1 MSGELAGSF
10 CMLQFWQTRSAR
22 PVDSHGRARAAV
34 NLCRLFVSGKRTRCA
49 RTRDPRSRP
58 QGLTAHGQVRRGAHR
73 ERRSRRFSRLP
84 RRPIRTPVP
93 IQRFNLVCLGCG
105 PAGEKAATQA
115 AYFNHRVAVVE
126 RQPTPGG
133 AMVNTGTIPSKALR
147 ETAILFSSFRRR
159 PIPGISLDI
168 ARGLSVAQFMAE
180 CHLVQIEEHDRIE
193 SSFDRQNISVYRGDG
208 RIIDAHTVSVTAPDG
223 SVIELKTDFIL
234 ISTGSSPF
242 RPSNIPFDHPRVVDA
257 DGILTIDFMPRSMLI
272 VGGGVIGSEY
282 ASVFGEIGTKVTLVE
297 PRDRILPFIDDDC
310 RAVLMTAMESCDID
324 VRLNTGV
331 EQVSP
336 AGDREPVTV
345 QFTDGSRGL
354 YDLVLWA
361 SGRSGNTKDIGL
373 ENVGIQPNK
382 RGCIDVGPDYRT
394 NVASI
399 FAAGDVIGPP
409 SLTSTSM
416 EQGRVAVCHMF
427 GIDFKRKVA
436 ETFPIGLYTIP
447 PVAMVGMTESDARQ
461 KGVEIV
467 VGRAPYRL
475 NSRGR
480 MYRIND
486 GLLKLVFNRA
496 SRELI
501 GAVMVGEQSTELI
514 HVAQCAIASNQ
525 GIDYFINAC
534 FNYPS
539 IAELYKYAVYNALQA
554 AATAG
559 ETAGHPGSRAKAA

>member
-1 MSGELAGSF
+1 
-10 CMLQFWQTRSAR
+10 
-22 PVDSHGRARAAV
+22 
-34 NLCRLFVSGKRTRCA
+34 
-49 RTRDPRSRP
+49 
-58 QGLTAHGQVRRGAHR
+58 
-73 ERRSRRFSRLP
+73 
-84 RRPIRTPVP
+84 
-93 IQRFNLVCLGCG
+93 
-105 PAGEKAATQA
+105 
-115 AYFNHRVAVVE
+115 
-126 RQPTPGG
+126 
-133 AMVNTGTIPSKALR
+133 MVNTGTIPSKALR

-180 CHLVQIEEHDRIE
+180 CHLVQMEEHDRIE
-193 SSFDRQNISVYRGDG
+193 SSFDRQGISVHRGRG
-208 RIIDAHTVSVTAPDG
+208 RIVDAHTVAVTAPDG

-257 DGILTIDFMPRSMLI
+257 DGILSIDFMPRSMLI

-282 ASVFGEIGTKVTLVE
+282 ASVFGEIGTKVTLIE

-324 VRLNTGV
+324 VRLNTGID
-331 EQVSP
+331 QVAP
-336 AGDREPVTV
+336 AGDREPVAV
-345 QFTDGSRGL
+345 RFTDGSQGS

-361 SGRSGNTKDIGL
+361 SGRSGNTNDIGL

-382 RGCIDVGPDYRT
+382 RGCIEVGSDYRT
-394 NVASI
+394 SVPSI

-416 EQGRVAVCHMF
+416 EQGRVAACHMF

-447 PVAMVGMTESDARQ
+447 PIAMVGLTEAEARQ
-461 KGVEIV
+461 RGVDFI

-486 GLLKLVFNRA
+486 GLLKLVFNRVT
-496 SRELI
+496 RELL
-501 GAVMVGEQSTELI
+501 GAAMVGEQSTELI
-514 HVAQCAIASNQ
+514 HLAQCAIASNQ
-525 GIDYFINAC
+525 GMDYFINAC

-539 IAELYKYAVYNALQA
+539 IAELYKYAVYNALQTDA
-554 AATAG
+554 AVA
-559 ETAGHPGSRAKAA
+559 PGGRRPASHAKAA